1 MGNFFN
7 LTMEVKTLVEEH
19 GRFRASLNDIRSHE
33 DTDSR
38 CDELELDF
46 EVIGLPQHRLI
57 PVRNIEP
64 ITIYISNAET
74 LPVVTVR
81 DDFPVVPHLNVHEDN
96 VQKSLCY
103 SDLGYHEIR
112 HKLNERFLLTCI
124 ENWFR
129 NTSMNQLHQPDQPLE
144 PFFPYVNNVFIWNW
158 KNGKHYFDKYIVEDC
173 DFGKLMY
180 QSSAG
185 DYFAVFYYLADTD
198 SSNLIHDMPK
208 TMQALL
214 HSLKND
220 DAIETWLEDIA
231 TIVRNPKL
239 YNEYFGQSK
248 NKMLACRVLINIA
261 IPKQRADG
269 TSVETYDFRVFIS
282 DKTLKDFLSSYGLR
296 LNGSNIEYGK
306 RPGENGADIAIVPF
320 NVHYS
325 QSKFLCR
332 CANLLDEADGEKQI
346 TLVGAGA
353 IGSHILNNCLR
364 SGYGKW
370 TIIDHD
376 YFWPHNI
383 ARHVLTSNDIGRS
396 KVKSLERTANLIQSD
411 SDLVAIAADIFNESD
426 SVHTAFGQ
434 ADIILDASASISVER
449 HLALDVQSDAQR
461 ISCFLNP
468 QGTATIMLLESADRS
483 ARLDLLEMQYYRE
496 LLKNKK
502 YSDHLSLPETL
513 VYSGTC
519 RSISSRISQDNV
531 SLSAALCCKAIKLH
545 TGNSNGEIIIW
556 THATDSVEKESFTAD
571 NWITG
576 EYNGWK
582 VELSRLLLDEMQS
595 DRGSA
600 LPNETGGVLIGAY
613 DIARK
618 LVYIVC
624 QVRAPEDSISSPTS
638 FIRGCKDLPERLEY
652 ICGTTLDNL
661 TYIGEWHSHPSAN
674 TQRSTDDVK
683 LHKAIVGYNRENCLP
698 GCMMILG
705 SNNFSIFINE

>member
-1 MGNFFN
+1 MGDFFD

-19 GRFRASLNDIRSHE
+19 GRFRASLKDIKSHD

-96 VQKSLCY
+96 IQKSLCY

-112 HKLNERFLLTCI
+112 HKLNGRFLLTCI
-124 ENWFR
+124 ENWFQK
-129 NTSMNQLHQPDQPLE
+129 TSMNQLHRSDQPLE

-173 DFGKLMY
+173 EFGKLMY

-185 DYFAVFYYLADTD
+185 NYFAVFYHLADTD

-208 TMQALL
+208 TLQALL

-220 DAIETWLEDIA
+220 NAIETWLEDIV

-239 YNEYFGQSK
+239 YNKYFGQSK

-269 TSVETYDFRVFIS
+269 TSVETYDFRVFIT

-306 RPGENGADIAIVPF
+306 RTGENGADITIVPF
-320 NVHYS
+320 NVHYA
-325 QSKFLCR
+325 QSKLICR
-332 CANLLDEADGEKQI
+332 CANLVDKADGEKQI

-383 ARHVLTSNDIGRS
+383 ARHVLTSNDVGHS
-396 KVKSLERTANLIQSD
+396 KVKSLERVANLIQSD
-411 SDLVAIAADIFNESD
+411 SDLVAIASDVFGKDD
-426 SVHTAFGQ
+426 SVCMAFGQ
-434 ADIILDASASISVER
+434 ADIILDASASIAVER
-449 HLALDVQSDAQR
+449 YLALDVQSDARR

-496 LLKNKK
+496 LLKDEK
-502 YSDHLSLPETL
+502 YSDHMSLPETM

-545 TGNSNGEIIIW
+545 TSTANGEIIIW
-556 THATDSVEKESFTAD
+556 THATDSVEKESFMAD
-571 NWITG
+571 KWITY
-576 EYNGWK
+576 EYGGWK
-582 VELSRLLLDEMQS
+582 VELSLSLLSEMQT
-595 DRGSA
+595 DRKKA

-618 LVYIVC
+618 RIYVVY

-638 FIRGCKDLPERLEY
+638 FIRGCANLPKRLKY
-652 ICGTTLDNL
+652 IHETTLDNL

-674 TQRSTDDVK
+674 TQRSADDVK
-683 LHKAIVGYNRENCLP
+683 LHEAIVGYNRENCLP

-705 SNNFSIFINE
+705 TDNFSIFIDA